1 MQGTIMQGKI
11 IKDKDQKLKAIRAA
25 LQRKQAR
32 DNLNKPIETQLM
44 QWVNAGPKW
53 DIALTLHTPLKLRYD
68 HQGYDEL
75 WLEQQV
81 SVLFNVLS
89 KVIFAD
95 IPKKQ
100 RPMLR
105 RLIALEKDIYVGWH
119 AHGVI
124 STPEHLDDEILI
136 QAIKE
141 VWGGMMN
148 RHAKEEFKD
157 RLVWCEPVNGN
168 YQQYCVKA
176 ALSAQGRNP
185 VGQFGTISLRNTH
198 L

>member
-1 MQGTIMQGKI
+1 MQDKTTKH
-11 IKDKDQKLKAIRAA
+11 KDQKLKSIRAA
-25 LQRKQAR
+25 LQRKEAR
-32 DNLNKPIETQLM
+32 DNLNKPVETQLM

-53 DIALTLHTPLKLRYD
+53 SIALTLHTPLKLRYD
-68 HQGYDEL
+68 HQGHDEL

-81 SVLFNVLS
+81 SVLFNILS

-95 IPKKQ
+95 IPKKK

-105 RLIALEKDIYVGWH
+105 RLITLEKDIYVGWH

-124 STPEHLDDEILI
+124 STPAHIDDEILI
-136 QAIKE
+136 DAIKAI
-141 VWGGMMN
+141 WTCLMAP
-148 RHAKEEFKD
+148 HARPEFKD
-157 RLVWCEPVNGN
+157 RLAWCEPINGN

-176 ALSAQGRNP
+176 ALSAQSRNP
-185 VGQFGTISLRNTH
+185 AGQFGTISLRNTH